1 MTPHRLTNPPPRL
14 AEKALA
20 VGVGRSKIPMSFL
33 ASKWPAMAS
42 TPPVLRPGADDAEG
56 RGHPQSAPRPTQLPP
71 QHQHQP
77 DGRRPPSS
85 APMRAG
91 GHAGSRGGGT
101 NGGAN
106 ASDSTVGA
114 VHSTPLP
121 SGASAGT
128 PCHTLSSNGTRGSGM
143 SSRSKEERR
152 TLRKLRKH
160 LSQQL
165 EQQSALLDQV
175 SIAPS
180 QSAACRALAA
190 DLEKVHGGTL
200 KRAFL

>member
-1 MTPHRLTNPPPRL
+1 
-14 AEKALA
+14 
-20 VGVGRSKIPMSFL
+20 
-33 ASKWPAMAS
+33 
-42 TPPVLRPGADDAEG
+42 
-56 RGHPQSAPRPTQLPP
+56 
-71 QHQHQP
+71 
-77 DGRRPPSS
+77 
-85 APMRAG
+85 MRAG
-91 GHAGSRGGGT
+91 GHAGRRDGGANGGT
-101 NGGAN
+101 N

-121 SGASAGT
+121 SGAGAGRS
-128 PCHTLSSNGTRGSGM
+128 CHTLGSGMTGSGM

-190 DLEKVHGGTL
+190 DLEKVHAGAL
-200 KRAFL
+200 KRALL